1 MKWAGGKIKGGG
13 QRENKRKISWQTRL
27 LLCSNPTGLLQ
38 RIPVMITPNTK
49 VSPKYD
55 LGFSKERDYSKITQ
69 YFGLAV
75 EDRIIFY

>member
-1 MKWAGGKIKGGG
+1 
-13 QRENKRKISWQTRL
+13 
-27 LLCSNPTGLLQ
+27 
-38 RIPVMITPNTK
+38 MITPNTK